1 MTSQQSQNDSWLS
14 RLEDHLKRARYS
26 PQVARRC
33 AVRARQFLA
42 YLHKR
47 HIVLEATQPSD
58 VNLYLRNKLEL
69 FRHRHQRAPKS
80 PMVDW
85 RSSHAAGIHMLLRLV
100 KGRWP
105 PTPIPSTPREVFHQQ
120 VCQEYDRWMS
130 DLCGLAPNTRSCR
143 CAEASRFLIW
153 LEQRS
158 GSRNLIDITG
168 VEIDA
173 YTRFRATSLCRR
185 TLRNHATEMRS
196 FVRFLH
202 SSGRV
207 AHDLSTEV
215 IGPRCYA
222 FEDIPS
228 SLRPEEVRAVV
239 ETTQKDRSRE
249 GRRDYAILMLLS
261 IYGLRAGEI
270 TTLRLEDVDWRS
282 EVLRIRQSKTGIHSQ
297 LPLLPTVGNAILDY
311 LRKGRPK
318 ASAREIFIRH
328 HAPYGPFR
336 SGCSLYWLI
345 RNRLTA
351 AGIDRPSKQG
361 PHSFRHTRAVSMLRA
376 GVPLKEIGDVLGH
389 RSAASTTAYLKL
401 ATEDLRG
408 VALEVPAEVKA

>member
-1 MTSQQSQNDSWLS
+1 LLSQQSHNYSWLS
-14 RLEDHLKRARYS
+14 RLEDHLKQARYS
-26 PQVARRC
+26 PQAARRRS
-33 AVRARQFLA
+33 VRARQFLV

-47 HIVLEATQPSD
+47 NITPEAAQASD
-58 VNLYLRNKLEL
+58 VNLYLQNKLKL
-69 FRHRHQRAPKS
+69 FRQRHQRAPKS
-80 PMVDW
+80 SMKDW

-100 KGRWP
+100 QGQWP
-105 PTPIPSTPREVFHQQ
+105 PTPTPSSTREVFRQQ
-120 VCQEYDRWMS
+120 VCQEYDRWMG
-130 DLCGLAPNTRSCR
+130 DLRGLAPNTRSCR
-143 CAEASRFLIW
+143 CAEANRFLTW
-153 LEQRS
+153 LEQGS
-158 GSRNLIDITG
+158 SSRNLIDITG
-168 VEIDA
+168 AEIDA
-173 YTRFRATSLCRR
+173 YTKFRATSLRRR
-185 TLRNHATEMRS
+185 TLRNHAVEMRS

-202 SSGRV
+202 NSGRI
-207 AHDLSTEV
+207 ARDLSTEV

-222 FEDIPS
+222 FETIPS

-239 ETTQKDRSRE
+239 ETTRKDRSRE

-261 IYGLRAGEI
+261 AYGLRAGEI

-282 EVLRIRQSKTGIHSQ
+282 EALRIRHSKTGIHSQ

-311 LRKGRPK
+311 LQKGRPK
-318 ASAREIFIRH
+318 TPAREIFICH

-336 SGCSLYWLI
+336 SGPSLYWLI

-351 AGIDRPSKQG
+351 AGINRPSKRG

-389 RSAASTTAYLKL
+389 RSAASTTPYLKL

-408 VALEVPAEVKA
+408 VALEIPAEVKA